1 MGTSR
6 TFEAAKHEFRGAW
19 ATLKRWMP
27 PEKFEAAFRTQR
39 GAHIDRS

>member
-19 ATLKRWMP
+19 ATLKRRTP
-27 PEKFEAAFRTQR
+27 PEKLADAFRAIR
-39 GAHIDRS
+39 GDQA